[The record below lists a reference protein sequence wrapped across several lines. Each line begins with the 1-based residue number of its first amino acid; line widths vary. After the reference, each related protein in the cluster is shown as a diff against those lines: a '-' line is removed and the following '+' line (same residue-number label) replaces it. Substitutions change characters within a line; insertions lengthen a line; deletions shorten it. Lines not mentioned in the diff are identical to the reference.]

1 MQGLILLVSV
11 TLLYAGYNL
20 FVKVSSGHVTEKVT
34 STVLAI
40 TCLQYTALLVS
51 TLFAIH
57 LPRKGGQVLALGPP
71 AYGWAAAADLCIG
84 AAEIGY
90 FYLFGNFSAG
100 KSIPASI
107 VIPSVVFSTVI
118 VALLASRFL
127 FNEALS
133 IVQIGSVVITITG
146 IVMIYTGRAT

>member
-1 MQGLILLVSV
+1 MQGLILLASV

-20 FVKVSSGHVTEKVT
+20 FVKVSSGHVAEKVT
-34 STVLAI
+34 STVLATI
-40 TCLQYTALLVS
+40 CLQITALMVS

-57 LPRKGGQVLALGPP
+57 LLRKGGQVLQLSPST
-71 AYGWAAAADLCIG
+71 YGWAAAAGLCIG

-100 KSIPASI
+100 KSIPASV
-107 VIPSVVFSTVI
+107 VIPTVVCGTVI

-133 IVQIGSVVITITG
+133 IVQMGGVVIAITG
-146 IVMIYTGRAT
+146 IVMIYAGRNV

>member
-1 MQGLILLVSV
+1 M
-11 TLLYAGYNL
+11 AG
-20 FVKVSSGHVTEKVT
+20 G
-34 STVLAI
+34 
-40 TCLQYTALLVS
+40 
-51 TLFAIH
+51 
-57 LPRKGGQVLALGPP
+57 
-71 AYGWAAAADLCIG
+71 LCIG

-90 FYLFGNFSAG
+90 FYLFGNFSVG

-107 VIPSVVFSTVI
+107 VIPTVVCGTVI

-146 IVMIYTGRAT
+146 IVMIYAGRAT